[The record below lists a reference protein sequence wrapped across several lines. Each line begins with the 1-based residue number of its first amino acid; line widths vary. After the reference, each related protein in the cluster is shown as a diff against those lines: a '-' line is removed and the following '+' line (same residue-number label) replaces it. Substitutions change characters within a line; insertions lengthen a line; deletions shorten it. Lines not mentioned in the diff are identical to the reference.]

1 MKKKWIALLLAA
13 MMVLSLLAGC
23 GAGSAASSAEPAA
36 SAASAETE
44 QAAGTETEPAEAPQ
58 AEEPAE
64 AASAEE
70 PAAEEPAEEGYVP
83 RINFPGAHKSS
94 LFHHRAAGFKPDF
107 LRFDFKRKPY
117 PAFLILHFCHFL
129 SRWQAGSRSAR
140 GCRRNLRHLL

>member
-1 MKKKWIALLLAA
+1 MKKNWIALLLAA

-23 GAGSAASSAEPAA
+23 GAGSTASSAEPAA

-70 PAAEEPAEEGYVP
+70 PAAEARGD
-83 RINFPGAHKSS
+83 PGTAARGTPEAVRGRFLPGSWLPMRVNSS
-94 LFHHRAAGFKPDF
+94 RA
-107 LRFDFKRKPY
+107 
-117 PAFLILHFCHFL
+117 
-129 SRWQAGSRSAR
+129 SGSRMKLTAQDWWLAR
-140 GCRRNLRHLL
+140 TESVCGFGLRTRTGS